1 MSDQISKSV
10 SSGPSGR
17 IRYDDAWGEAAW
29 HGTPLR
35 QLLSDV
41 DYSQATVR
49 PFAGV
54 HTIWE
59 IVLHMTAWKN
69 EVRRRLGG
77 APAGLPTEGD
87 WPSPAVAGPQ
97 TWCEAVDALED
108 AHRALVAVIARVPEA
123 QLFTPTNDSRAP
135 ETGQGVS
142 HYVLLHGIVQHDVY
156 HSGQIALLK
165 KAVLGTV

>member
-1 MSDQISKSV
+1 MPATDPEVARIIDQLDREH
-10 SSGPSGR
+10 GG
-17 IRYDDAWGEAAW
+17 DAW

-35 QLLSDV
+35 QLLAGV
-41 DYSQATVR
+41 DYSQASVR
-49 PFAGV
+49 AFEGV

-77 APAGLPTEGD
+77 APAGEPTEGD
-87 WPSPAVAGPQ
+87 WPTPAAAGPQ

-108 AHRALVAVIARVPEA
+108 AHRALVAVIARIPDS
-123 QLFTPTNDSRAP
+123 QLVAPTNDSRER
-135 ETGQGVS
+135 ETGKGVS

-165 KAVLGTV
+165 KAVSGTV